1 MHSLIH
7 TQAYLHINTVNTFVF
22 IHASHHF
29 LCILYGSRL
38 NRILILFYSL
48 FLVVGLD
55 EDMNYGLDSY
65 AGFEEPFPFE
75 NPTKAVSSLPDGCHS
90 LRSLSPENPVLGD
103 SGWDVNDGEKVD
115 LFPSPTKKA
124 IQSSSP
130 ALSSVPTVNP
140 VTIPTLPAP
149 IHVPVVIDTANVVIP
164 LGTARFT
171 GFTAASSQVSRHY
184 ITSRDSIIDVEN
196 ECQNH
201 ITFFG

>member
-1 MHSLIH
+1 M
-7 TQAYLHINTVNTFVF
+7 NTFNTFIF
-22 IHASHHF
+22 IHASHH
-29 LCILYGSRL
+29 ILSMLYTSRL

-48 FLVVGLD
+48 FLVLGLD

-130 ALSSVPTVNP
+130 ALSSTPTVNP

-149 IHVPVVIDTANVVIP
+149 IHVPVVINAANVVIP

-171 GFTAASSQVSRHY
+171 GFTAASSQVSRQYTTPHHAE
-184 ITSRDSIIDVEN
+184 TDSIMDVEN
-196 ECQNH
+196 ECQIH
-201 ITFFG
+201 ITFYG

>member
-1 MHSLIH
+1 M
-7 TQAYLHINTVNTFVF
+7 T
-22 IHASHHF
+22 
-29 LCILYGSRL
+29 
-38 NRILILFYSL
+38 
-48 FLVVGLD
+48 GLD

-75 NPTKAVSSLPDGCHS
+75 NPTKTVSSLPDGCHS

-130 ALSSVPTVNP
+130 ALSATPTVNP

-149 IHVPVVIDTANVVIP
+149 IHVPVVINAANVVIP

-171 GFTAASSQVSRHY
+171 GFTAASSQVSRQY
-184 ITSRDSIIDVEN
+184 ITSFHAETDSMIDVEN
-196 ECQNH
+196 ESQYH
-201 ITFFG
+201 ITFFGCRSCQNSINEAKYVNNFFISHHIPSSPLSFI